1 MSRKTL
7 RIAIKNEK
15 RGGESGMKR
24 YLVCLLMLITLISL
38 AGCNSQEFV
47 SEEEPQ
53 KTETSSSNEDVLE
66 VLLIVSY
73 HADSSTSSEI
83 IDYLSD
89 EKILVNE
96 WRVETGWADNSN
108 IEDQM
113 DYAARKGFDMVVCAS
128 EEFEGAMRL
137 LEPQYPD
144 IEFVFLTD
152 W

>member
-1 MSRKTL
+1 
-7 RIAIKNEK
+7 
-15 RGGESGMKR
+15 MKR